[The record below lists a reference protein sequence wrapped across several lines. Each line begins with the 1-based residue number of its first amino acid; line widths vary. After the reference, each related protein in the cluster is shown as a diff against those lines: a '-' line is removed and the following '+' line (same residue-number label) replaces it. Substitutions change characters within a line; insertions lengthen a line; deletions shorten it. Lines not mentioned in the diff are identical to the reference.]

1 MSIISIFKN
10 REKKYNL
17 FRGKDGMNM
26 FCESLREHAMKK
38 IHFKKKRN
46 EIIDKRTAKTT

>member
-1 MSIISIFKN
+1 
-10 REKKYNL
+10 
-17 FRGKDGMNM
+17 MNM